1 MSRPGP
7 NASTVRCRHRHPV
20 RHHNGRLR
28 HKTPPQHL
36 EHHSHSPREEWTLTS
51 STDVIPGKNT
61 QAHVAT
67 PWLPVLRDGDSIPC
81 SMTFA
86 LLAFRR
92 GSLHSSPWKDASCSS
107 LWTCALR
114 VGGYGTRVFSR
125 NRICGISQGPFLS
138 RGMPVVLKALWRSS
152 SVMMPH
158 GIPLSAPDGAG
169 IRPRSRHPGSQ
180 CLETAIRS
188 RAP

>member
-1 MSRPGP
+1 MAQVFFQGPHWGQSQGPRLLRGVAAVLKASWWSSSAMMSHVHRVGASWYRPQ
-7 NASTVRCRHRHPV
+7 AQ
-20 RHHNGRLR
+20 GR
-28 HKTPPQHL
+28 P
-36 EHHSHSPREEWTLTS
+36 
-51 STDVIPGKNT
+51 
-61 QAHVAT
+61 

-92 GSLHSSPWKDASCSS
+92 GSLHSSPWKGASCSS

-125 NRICGISQGPFLS
+125 NSNCGFSQGPFLS
-138 RGMPVVLKALWRSS
+138 RGMAVVLKASWRSS

-158 GIPLSAPDGAG
+158 GIPVSAPDGAG
-169 IRPRSRHPGSQ
+169 IRPWSRHPDSQ